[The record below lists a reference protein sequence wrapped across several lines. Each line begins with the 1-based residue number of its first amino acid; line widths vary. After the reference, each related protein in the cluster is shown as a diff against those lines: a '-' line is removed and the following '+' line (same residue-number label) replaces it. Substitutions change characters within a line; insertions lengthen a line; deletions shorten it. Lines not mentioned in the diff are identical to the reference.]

1 MMVKSREDG
10 PMFELPNFERRKRQV
25 QPCMVEVM
33 SVIDGN
39 EVVKAL
45 NVFVRVWMR
54 VASSPMAN
62 ASGSWV
68 DDVFRFGRMVWTTW
82 LEL

>member
-1 MMVKSREDG
+1 MMVRSREDG
-10 PMFELPNFERRKRQV
+10 PMFEPWNFERRKRRV

-33 SVIDGN
+33 SGIDGN
-39 EVVKAL
+39 EMVKVS
-45 NVFVRVWMR
+45 NIFVRVWMG

-68 DDVFRFGRMVWTTW
+68 GDVFRFGRMVWTAW
-82 LEL
+82 L